1 MNLNVEFMFAL
12 CLFLYVCNAVV
23 WQSCSIHHEL
33 LFLLC
38 RWSSS
43 GVNAVLAC
51 SALKRSYRHIL
62 LFGLTEENLND
73 QIDVGKE
80 ACRNLNQPQQL
91 NECVDSS
98 LASKLVVLQKCLH
111 GQKHSLLFIFLKT
124 SQEALIQRLKER
136 SGHYMPSSLL
146 QSQLETLEEPDYPE
160 QFIMLDGDK
169 SVSQI
174 IEESL
179 AAANMIMA
187 I

>member
-1 MNLNVEFMFAL
+1 MFAL

-62 LFGLTEENLND
+62 LFGLTDENLND